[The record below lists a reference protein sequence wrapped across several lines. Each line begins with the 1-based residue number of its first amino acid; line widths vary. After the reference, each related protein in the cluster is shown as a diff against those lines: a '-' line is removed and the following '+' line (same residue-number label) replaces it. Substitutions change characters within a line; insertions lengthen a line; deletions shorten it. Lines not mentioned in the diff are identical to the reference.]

1 MMRLGIVLAVGLFL
15 FAPTVI
21 SNSSSE
27 SVTGGQ
33 IPMLNPLCDGYVSG
47 PSAVKKCTGP
57 GPCTTYRGVANY
69 GGYWPYW
76 DNSVATGPAFSC
88 SNKPTG
94 LPWNTIC
101 SGPTQSLTPFNQVCR

>member
-33 IPMLNPLCDGYVSG
+33 IPLLNPLCDGYVSG

-57 GPCTTYRGVANY
+57 VGGTCGFNTGVANY
-69 GGYWPYW
+69 GGYYPYW

-88 SNKPTG
+88 ALTPTG
-94 LPWNTIC
+94 VGGFC
-101 SGPTQSLTPFNQVCR
+101 GGPTASLTPFNQVCR